1 MKPRPK
7 FLRFAVIVAALALV
21 AGACGGDDT
30 SEEDAARAD
39 AAAEAANE
47 ANEAAASS
55 GDDEMASGDDEMAS
69 GDDEMAS
76 SDDDMMADTI
86 TGDFILNVDGV
97 EYGLPGPRGGI
108 LGALPPD
115 EVFLWK
121 YNFDTGLFE
130 QEGDEPAPPF
140 DASPRTASQNWQ
152 IGWSNPWAAL
162 EFSTLLENSTIRTAE
177 AAGASV
183 VGNCDI
189 EFDPAK
195 ALGCTETVLQLNP
208 DAVVFPNWQ
217 EAAAEASMALYN
229 AARVPVVN
237 MDVYH
242 PNAIFFGAD
251 NFTSGAISGVNAGL
265 YAKETWDCKD
275 VWILLGENLTAGE
288 APDLRLVG
296 FQQGIQAVCGV
307 PDERVVRIPVDGSTE
322 QGLQATLDWLTGN
335 PDALHPLA
343 ASLDDV
349 VTVPMSRALE
359 QAGRDG
365 IASGQGGELNAI
377 ERIYEGPV
385 EQTKF
390 LGTTAYFPEFYGDF
404 AVAVLI
410 DILEGKAVPQEVHI
424 SHVYLDRDNIADYYT
439 TDGVLI
445 GDLPS

>member
-39 AAAEAANE
+39 AVAEAANE
-47 ANEAAASS
+47 ANEAAAS
-55 GDDEMASGDDEMAS
+55 SGDDEMAS

>member
-1 MKPRPK
+1 MKPKPK

-21 AGACGGDDT
+21 AGACGGDD
-30 SEEDAARAD
+30 SSDEDAAP
-39 AAAEAANE
+39 AEAASE
-47 ANEAAASS
+47 TATASN
-55 GDDEMASGDDEMAS
+55 GDDEMASD
-69 GDDEMAS
+69 DDEMAS

-115 EVFLWK
+115 EVFSWK
-121 YNFDTGLFE
+121 YNFDTGMFE
-130 QEGDEPAPPF
+130 QEGTDPAPPF
-140 DASPRTASQNWQ
+140 DPSPRTASQNWK

>member
-1 MKPRPK
+1 MR
-7 FLRFAVIVAALALV
+7 LNLNRSRIAVILAALAIF
-21 AGACGGDDT
+21 AGACSGDEST
-30 SEEDAARAD
+30 VEEAAEATDVAAD
-39 AAAEAANE
+39 AAPAEASFTLE
-47 ANEAAASS
+47 
-55 GDDEMASGDDEMAS
+55 
-69 GDDEMAS
+69 
-76 SDDDMMADTI
+76 
-86 TGDFILNVDGV
+86 VDGV
-97 EYGLPGPRGGI
+97 EYGLPGPKGGI
-108 LGALPPD
+108 LGALPPS

-130 QEGDEPAPPF
+130 QEGDSPAPPF
-140 DASPRTASQNWQ
+140 DASPRTASQDWQ

-162 EFSTLLENSTIRTAE
+162 EFSTLLENSTIDTAE

-195 ALGCTETVLQLNP
+195 ALACTETVLQLNP
-208 DAVVFPNWQ
+208 DGAIFPNWQ
-217 EAAAEASMALYN
+217 SSAAEASMALYN
-229 AARVPVVN
+229 EARVPVIN

-251 NFTSGAISGVNAGL
+251 NFTSGAISGINAGL
-265 YAKETWDCKD
+265 YAQSTWNCED

-296 FQQGIQAVCGV
+296 FQQGIQAICDV
-307 PDERVVRIPVDGSTE
+307 PAEHVVRIPVDGSTE

-335 PDALHPLA
+335 PDAQHPLV

-390 LGTTAYFPEFYGDF
+390 LGTTAYFPEFYGNF
-404 AVAVLI
+404 AVAALI
-410 DILEGKAVPQEVHI
+410 DILEGKAVPQEIHI
-424 SHVYLDRDNIADYYT
+424 SHVYLDRDNVAEFYEP
-439 TDGVLI
+439 DGTFV
-445 GDLPS
+445 GELPS

>member
-1 MKPRPK
+1 MRTARP
-7 FLRFAVIVAALALV
+7 IVRAFAALAVL
-21 AGACGGDDT
+21 ALIAAACGDDDDSD
-30 SEEDAARAD
+30 SEAAPEPEPE
-39 AAAEAANE
+39 AAPEPEPEAAPEPEPEAEAE
-47 ANEAAASS
+47 PE
-55 GDDEMASGDDEMAS
+55 GGFTLE
-69 GDDEMAS
+69 
-76 SDDDMMADTI
+76 
-86 TGDFILNVDGV
+86 VDGV
-97 EYGLPGPRGGI
+97 EYSLPGPRGGI

-121 YNFDTGLFE
+121 YNFDTGMFE
-130 QEGDEPAPPF
+130 QDGTDPAPPF
-140 DASPRTASQNWQ
+140 DASPRTASQDWQ

-162 EFSTLLENSTIRTAE
+162 EFSTLLENSTIATAE

-195 ALGCTETVLQLNP
+195 ALACTETVLQLNP
-208 DAVVFPNWQ
+208 DGVIFPNWQ
-217 EAAAEASMALYN
+217 SAAAESSMALYN
-229 AARVPVVN
+229 EARVPVIN

-251 NFTSGAISGVNAGL
+251 NFTSGAISGINAGL
-265 YAKETWDCKD
+265 HAKATWNCED

-296 FQQGIQAVCGV
+296 FQQGIQAVCDI
-307 PDERVVRIPVDGSTE
+307 PDDRVVRIPVDGSTE

-335 PDALHPLA
+335 PDALHPLV

-377 ERIYEGPV
+377 ERLYEGPV

-404 AVAVLI
+404 AVAALI
-410 DILEGKAVPQEVHI
+410 DILEGKSVPQEIHI
-424 SHVYLDRDNIADYYT
+424 SHVYLDRDNVSDFYLE
-439 TDGVLI
+439 DGTFV
-445 GDLPS
+445 GELPS